1 MRCVAVHSA
10 TTQTLTVP
18 PTLTP
23 GRWTIDPTHS
33 AITFAIRHLGLS
45 KVRGRFGS
53 FDITLDVGDSDA
65 DLDVTASIDM
75 ASIDT
80 NNADR
85 DVHLRS
91 TDFFNTDR
99 HPTMSFR
106 STAIAPVKDGYAMA
120 GELTLNGVTRPLT
133 LEVESNGLVVYPGDG
148 RTHFGLS
155 VSGELRRS
163 DFGIEFGIMPIGI
176 DRIALAD
183 KVAFELEMQFI
194 EP

>member
-1 MRCVAVHSA
+1 MHSA
-10 TTQTLTVP
+10 PTQTLAGP
-18 PTLTP
+18 PTLTT
-23 GRWTIDPTHS
+23 GRWTLDPTHS

-45 KVRGRFGS
+45 KVRGRFGR
-53 FDITLDVGDSDA
+53 FDITLDVGDSDT

-91 TDFFNTDR
+91 TDFFNTER
-99 HPTMSFR
+99 HPTMMFR
-106 STAIAPVKDGYAMA
+106 STEIAPVKDGYAMT
-120 GELTLNGVTRPLT
+120 GELTLNGVTRPMT
-133 LEVESNGLVVYPGDG
+133 LEVESNGLAVFPRDG

-155 VSGELRRS
+155 AVGELRRS
-163 DFGIEFGIMPIGI
+163 EFGIELGIVPIGI
-176 DRIALAD
+176 DRLALAD
-183 KVAFELEMQFI
+183 KVAFELEMQFV